1 MFSLFMVSLLMVEN
15 WQKSKPSKQIK
26 TGKHIQKKKKGTE
39 QTKRSGY
46 EEWWGK
52 GRKEFLDVK

>member
-26 TGKHIQKKKKGTE
+26 TGKHIQRKKGTE